1 MAGGQS
7 KPLKIWVNGTFDV
20 IHRGH
25 IELLRYASKMGQVRV
40 GLDYDERVKNFK
52 GDDRPI
58 NTWNDRKFLIESLVF
73 VDSVVGFGSD
83 EELENEVKVWGP
95 KYIIVG
101 SDYRDKKVI
110 GSQYCEQVLFFDRIG
125 NYSSTN
131 IIRNEKN
138 LSGR

>member
-1 MAGGQS
+1 MARRQS
-7 KPLKIWVNGTFDV
+7 EPLKIWVNGTFDV

-25 IELLRYASKMGQVRV
+25 IELLRYASKLGQVRV
-40 GLDYDERVKNFK
+40 GLDYDERVKNLK
-52 GDDRPI
+52 GNSRPI
-58 NTWNDRKFLIESLVF
+58 NTWNDRRFLIESLVF

-83 EELENEVKVWGP
+83 EELENEIKNWNP
-95 KYIIVG
+95 KYVIVG
-101 SDYRDKKVI
+101 SDYKDKKVI

>member
-1 MAGGQS
+1 MARGQS

-52 GDDRPI
+52 GDNRPI

>member
-1 MAGGQS
+1 MARRQS
-7 KPLKIWVNGTFDV
+7 EPLKIWVNGTFDV

-25 IELLRYASKMGQVRV
+25 IELLRYASKLGQVRV
-40 GLDYDERVKNFK
+40 GLDYDERVKNLK
-52 GDDRPI
+52 GNSRPI
-58 NTWNDRKFLIESLVF
+58 NTWNDRRFLIESLVF

-83 EELENEVKVWGP
+83 EELENEIKNWNP
-95 KYIIVG
+95 KYVIVG
-101 SDYRDKKVI
+101 SDYKDKKVI

-131 IIRNEKN
+131 IIRYEQN

>member
-1 MAGGQS
+1 MARRQS
-7 KPLKIWVNGTFDV
+7 EPLKIWVNGTFDV

-25 IELLRYASKMGQVRV
+25 IELLRYASKLGKVRV
-40 GLDYDERVKNFK
+40 GLDYDERVKNLK
-52 GDDRPI
+52 GNSRPI
-58 NTWNDRKFLIESLVF
+58 NTWNDRRFLIESLVF

-83 EELENEVKVWGP
+83 EELENEIKNWNP
-95 KYIIVG
+95 KYVIVG
-101 SDYRDKKVI
+101 SDYKDKKVI

-131 IIRNEKN
+131 IIRYEQN

>member
-1 MAGGQS
+1 MAGGHS
-7 KPLKIWVNGTFDV
+7 KPLKIWVNGSFDV

>member
-1 MAGGQS
+1 MARRQS
-7 KPLKIWVNGTFDV
+7 EPLKIWVNGTFDV

-25 IELLRYASKMGQVRV
+25 IELLRYASKLGQVRV
-40 GLDYDERVKNFK
+40 GLDYDERVKNLK
-52 GDDRPI
+52 GNGRPI
-58 NTWNDRKFLIESLVF
+58 NTWNDRRFLIESLVF

-83 EELENEVKVWGP
+83 EELENEIKNWNP
-95 KYIIVG
+95 KYVIVG
-101 SDYRDKKVI
+101 SDYKDKKVI

-131 IIRNEKN
+131 IIRYEQN

>member
-1 MAGGQS
+1 MARGQS

-52 GDDRPI
+52 GDNRPI

-131 IIRNEKN
+131 IIRYEQN

>member
-1 MAGGQS
+1 
-7 KPLKIWVNGTFDV
+7 
-20 IHRGH
+20 
-25 IELLRYASKMGQVRV
+25 MGQVRV

>member
-1 MAGGQS
+1 MARGQS